1 MLLVAISVFAAGSWI
16 APGGF
21 FGVDASCNDNTFACN
36 ALTEVLA
43 TGLAVAVAVASF
55 LYWRVF
61 RVARLH
67 TANGLDKP
75 WSLVPTA
82 TKMRKVVGRDAIC
95 EIIEEDLRLR
105 ERRPQII
112 VGDVGEGKTAV
123 LVKLT
128 ELLIER
134 GAVPVAIDLRE
145 TPVPLDFQDL
155 AHERFLANVRHGL
168 LSEDEGDKVWRK
180 LCNDKRVVVLA
191 DGLDEALAGQAGRHT
206 EIRRAVSKALADK
219 LPLVMAARPDDAL
232 RGLDAALIRLEP
244 LSASDAVEYME
255 ASEAMASEVEKLAAA
270 AAMTEAPLYLWLADK
285 LSAEQR
291 DVPTDQGRS
300 AARVSLL
307 ERWRD
312 GLVEGNF
319 TEADHYL
326 DTEREAG
333 LKSLELMAYV
343 SLCDKSNEVRFDDLE
358 RVSSVDTPSGEDRD
372 PRIAARVGEDLDLVD
387 RVGDGV
393 RFRHSVLQG
402 YLGGR
407 AVPTGARLRRS
418 GPIGTAI
425 RHPRTVL
432 TSQRRHPDLDRA
444 LGSPSRELLM
454 ALTVASFR
462 ARGTDLPRR
471 LERKLEKAVPR
482 ARAAE
487 AFELLATAYE
497 ISSLDGA
504 SERRELG
511 RIAEQ
516 LWERSSHE
524 DAAQLPGS
532 RVTEAKLRA
541 VDRMEEAAGPAAFR
555 ALWTICIKEQN
566 YAVRLRAAQA
576 LADGGEDAHAV
587 LRRDIDR
594 VRPAD
599 LPAMT
604 DGAGDVQGPVRLCS
618 MYGWILPTL
627 AASCRGSEPAV
638 KHITETLGEWVKQS
652 GAGLHLGVEGC
663 FAQGLKHA
671 ANRLPHRTSESTTE
685 ALASQTQ
692 ALLSASKWWYSQLTL
707 LQALTLWGLD
717 GRVVKRGVV
726 FETLADWKTGSRHP
740 LVREMARLCEEAL
753 RDAHELGTDAP
764 GIEPSR
770 YLWIDEAG
778 VAGKIGALSAP
789 PSAKSTAGLWIPRSA
804 GWRTLGPEA
813 RTLVAETLVLL
824 NLIEGGEAPPQGTD
838 DVDRWMKTRPQ
849 TREGRRLAVASQGPK
864 LPPCLVEGGH
874 RGKLEVKTGHG
885 RPRAPDGST
894 NCCAFGL
901 CPYPAADEDP
911 FRGELRETFCRGQKR
926 LLKERGVPPWHK
938 ASWLGLRRRRK
949 PIKELTE
956 FWKEME
962 LRAQALSL
970 YSMEAS
976 EPDDGRR
983 NGAPASSRW
992 RSRLVPS
999 RRRASE
1005 PK

>member
-1 MLLVAISVFAAGSWI
+1 MLVGISLFAVGSWI

-21 FGVDASCNDNTFACN
+21 FGVDASCNVNTFACN

-61 RVARLH
+61 RVAHLH
-67 TANGLDKP
+67 TANGLGQP

-82 TKMRKVVGRDAIC
+82 TQMRKVVGRDAIC

-145 TPVPLDFQDL
+145 AVSPLDFQDL
-155 AHERFLANVRHGL
+155 AHERFRANVRHGL

-180 LCNDKRVVVLA
+180 LINDKRVVVLA
-191 DGLDEALAGQAGRHT
+191 DGLDEALTGQTGRHS
-206 EIRRAVSKALADK
+206 EIRRAVSKALDDK
-219 LPLVMAARPDDAL
+219 LPLVMATRPDDAL

-255 ASEAMASEVEKLAAA
+255 APDAIASEVEELAAA

-285 LSAEQR
+285 LPAEQR

-300 AARVSLL
+300 AARVALL

-319 TEADHYL
+319 TESDHYL
-326 DTEREAG
+326 DTERADG
-333 LKSLELMAYV
+333 LESLELMAYV
-343 SLCDKSNEVRFDDLE
+343 SLCDRSNEVRFEDLD
-358 RVSSVDTPSGEDRD
+358 RVVSGNGASSADRD
-372 PRIAARVGEDLDLVD
+372 PRIAGRVGEDLDLVD

-407 AVPTGARLRRS
+407 AVPTC
-418 GPIGTAI
+418 AI
-425 RHPRTVL
+425 RQSRWALKP
-432 TSQRRHPDLDRA
+432 QRRHPDLDKA
-444 LGSPSRELLM
+444 LRSPSRELLM

-462 ARGTDLPRR
+462 TQDTDLPRR
-471 LERKLEKAVPR
+471 LERKLERAVPQ

-497 ISSLDGA
+497 ISNLNRE
-504 SERRELG
+504 SERVELG

-516 LWERSSHE
+516 LWERSSDE

-541 VDRMEEAAGPAAFR
+541 VDRMEEADAPAAYG
-555 ALWTICIKEQN
+555 ALWTICKNEQN
-566 YAVRLRAAQA
+566 YSVRLRAAQA
-576 LADGGEDAHAV
+576 LADGGEKAHAV
-587 LRRDIDR
+587 LREDIDR

-599 LPAMT
+599 LRT
-604 DGAGDVQGPVRLCS
+604 DVQRPIRLCS

-627 AASCRGSEPAV
+627 AATCSESGPAV
-638 KHITETLGEWVKQS
+638 KHITETLRGWVKQS

-663 FAQGLKHA
+663 FAQGLKYA
-671 ANRLPHRTSESTTE
+671 ANRLPHRTNEATTAML
-685 ALASQTQ
+685 ALPTQ
-692 ALLSASKWWYSQLTL
+692 SLLTSSRWWYSQLTL
-707 LQALTLWGLD
+707 LQAITLWGLD

-726 FETLADWKTGSRHP
+726 FDTLADWKSGRRHP
-740 LVREMARLCEEAL
+740 LVREMARLCEMAL
-753 RDAHELGTDAP
+753 RDAHELGTDEP
-764 GIEPSR
+764 GFEPSR

-778 VAGKIGALSAP
+778 VAEKIGALSAP
-789 PSAKSTAGLWIPRSA
+789 PTRSKAGLWIPRSA

-813 RTLVAETLVLL
+813 RTLVAETLLLL
-824 NLIEGGEAPPQGTD
+824 NLIEGGETPPEETD
-838 DVDRWMKTRPQ
+838 DVVRWRERRPQ
-849 TREGRRLAVASQGPK
+849 TREGRRQAVANQGTK
-864 LPPCLVEGGH
+864 LPPCLVEGGK
-874 RGKLEVKTGHG
+874 RETLDVKNGHG
-885 RPRAPDGST
+885 RPREPDGST
-894 NCCAFGL
+894 KCCEFGL
-901 CPYPAADEDP
+901 CPYPAADENP

-938 ASWLGLRRRRK
+938 ARWLSVPRRRK
-949 PIKELTE
+949 VIKELSE
-956 FWKEME
+956 FWRQME

-976 EPDDGRR
+976 EDDGRR
-983 NGAPASSRW
+983 NGAPTSSSWW
-992 RSRLVPS
+992 RSRLM
-999 RRRASE
+999 RGRE
-1005 PK
+1005 P